1 MLFDLVNMHLGG
13 CCEMYPKRRSLTRV
27 KELVAEGCNVSFGSD
42 DVFDPWNP
50 MGNGNMR
57 DPVYMGLYAGHMLG
71 YNEIMDSYKF
81 ITSNTAKTLH
91 IHDGYGICEGNDA
104 NFVIID
110 AQNYYEALNYNKPV
124 LASYRKG
131 VQIAKTI
138 PELKSVA
145 F

>member
-1 MLFDLVNMHLGG
+1 MRQ
-13 CCEMYPKRRSLTRV
+13 RRYTFMMDT
-27 KELVAEGCNVSFGSD
+27 VS
-42 DVFDPWNP
+42 
-50 MGNGNMR
+50 
-57 DPVYMGLYAGHMLG
+57 
-71 YNEIMDSYKF
+71 I
-81 ITSNTAKTLH
+81 
-91 IHDGYGICEGNDA
+91 GNDA

-138 PELKSVA
+138 PESKSVA